1 MKKSPEIDIA
11 ITALTFIKNNG
22 APVFVNDFI
31 NRDLTG
37 DEMADSLLKKIA
49 LMMLDFMK
57 KDGMIEADD
66 LTSPD
71 AKIYGLTV
79 YGTQVYDT
87 FSLLIQS

>member
-66 LTSPD
+66 LTCVFRSKVAPNSSRMLPP
-71 AKIYGLTV
+71 IP
-79 YGTQVYDT
+79 
-87 FSLLIQS
+87 F